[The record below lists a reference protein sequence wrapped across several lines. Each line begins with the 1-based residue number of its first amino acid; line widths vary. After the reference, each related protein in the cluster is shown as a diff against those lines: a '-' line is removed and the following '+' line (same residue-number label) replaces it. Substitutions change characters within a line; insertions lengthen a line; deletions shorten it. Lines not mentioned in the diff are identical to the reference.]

1 MSPAL
6 AQASFEPETVSASQA
21 RRFVADTLES
31 WGRDG
36 VAHTASLL
44 VTELAANAVL
54 HAGTT
59 FQVVIQEKTER
70 VRVEVHDANAV
81 LPARRRYSTTA
92 ATGRGLVLVEAM
104 SSDWGAEP
112 TPVGKLVWFELDPST
127 AAEDVMPAF
136 DLESF
141 DLDDLG
147 PPPGR
152 RAQSDA
158 SAEGQSFRGR
168 SSTAVEDALTGAGR
182 RR

>member
-21 RRFVADTLES
+21 RRFVAETLES

-59 FQVVIQEKTER
+59 FRVVIQEMPER

-104 SSDWGAEP
+104 SADWGVEP
-112 TPVGKLVWFELDPST
+112 TAVGKLVWFELDPSILT
-127 AAEDVMPAF
+127 EEVMPAF
-136 DLESF
+136 GLEEFDLEE
-141 DLDDLG
+141 LG
-147 PPPGR
+147 PPAGSRPAREGS
-152 RAQSDA
+152 AADA
-158 SAEGQSFRGR
+158 SMRS
-168 SSTAVEDALTGAGR
+168 SSTAVEDTLTGAGR
-182 RR
+182 RP

>member
-6 AQASFEPETVSASQA
+6 ARASFEPETVSASQA

-59 FQVVIQEKTER
+59 FQVVIQEMPER

-104 SSDWGAEP
+104 SADWGAEP
-112 TPVGKLVWFELDPST
+112 TAVGKLVWFELDPST
-127 AAEDVMPAF
+127 ITEDVIPAF
-136 DLESF
+136 DIEEF
-141 DLDDLG
+141 DLGELG
-147 PPPGR
+147 PPPGT
-152 RAQSDA
+152 
-158 SAEGQSFRGR
+158 GPGRGGSSEEPSVRR
-168 SSTAVEDALTGAGR
+168 SSATVEDVETGAGR
-182 RR
+182 RP